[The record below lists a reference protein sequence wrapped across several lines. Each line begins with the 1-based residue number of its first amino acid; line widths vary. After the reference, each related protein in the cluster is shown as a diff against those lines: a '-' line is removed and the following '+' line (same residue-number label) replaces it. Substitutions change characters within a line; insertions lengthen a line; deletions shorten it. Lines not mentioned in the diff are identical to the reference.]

1 MGKVSKVAPEKEH
14 GATPDAPLSSNTR
27 FIRVGLALLLAF
39 SLICS
44 SGGCF
49 FSRGQRYAHFTT
61 RTPLPEG
68 AVLIIGIMGGREPWD
83 NDQRGVRRLALKLRE
98 MAPSSLHVETIENQK
113 RQLAVELIRNCLDR
127 DQNRTLSRSE
137 RRSMQLILYGQSF
150 GGAAVLKL
158 ARQLQALDV
167 PVLLTLQ
174 IDSVGRDDSQVPDN
188 VAFAANLF
196 QRNGWFI
203 RGEPEIQ
210 ASDAR
215 RTVILGNFEFDYRDK
230 HIDLSRVSWFKKIF
244 RTAHTKM
251 DYDPAVWEK
260 VEVLIWETLR
270 DAGIE
275 PAQRSGPSR
284 R

>member
-1 MGKVSKVAPEKEH
+1 M
-14 GATPDAPLSSNTR
+14 
-27 FIRVGLALLLAF
+27 
-39 SLICS
+39 
-44 SGGCF
+44 F